1 MTHAWS
7 LAFAWW
13 LVCALALP
21 AAPACAQEA
30 PQDSLAQDAGD
41 VSPPPEADD
50 GDYTLERADEIG
62 DRSVETRFGAH
73 GSGGAPKQTRAVR
86 FRGDGSEGSFVE
98 GDDVL
103 AGGRYRARLGGGAL
117 AWGRLSPRWG
127 CGLLLGAAADPWRS
141 DASDRGAAARFRGRA
156 GEGAL
161 YVNDAAAG
169 GVCLMDALAGRFAKR
184 AMIGARVGARGF
196 ALGVLQAAPMVPARG
211 APATANAAA
220 SAAFEQ
226 SDAACEWA
234 CDARGRWR
242 AEGRMQEAAGAA
254 MIILRARAGH
264 AAYRSLAEGARSGP
278 AQLLAVGAAHTGMAT
293 RVRADA
299 ALWSFGQG
307 LDGSRAALEVQRP
320 LGHHATASLGCEE
333 QHGLRRV
340 PAALSRPA
348 PAGMRQGVWAEWSTA
363 GRGQV
368 FSLRQE
374 LWGERA
380 FARVEVRRLLAAGV
394 EMPLPAGA
402 RLSVRHAVWRTAQG
416 ERLYLPEDEV
426 DRVTLRSLSGTGART
441 RLQAALPILGG
452 RARASLV
459 WTDPSP
465 PRATPGW
472 SVEWTRRVRR

>member
-1 MTHAWS
+1 LGAD
-7 LAFAWW
+7 
-13 LVCALALP
+13 
-21 AAPACAQEA
+21 AAA
-30 PQDSLAQDAGD
+30 DI
-41 VSPPPEADD
+41 SPPPEADD
-50 GDYTLERADEIG
+50 GDYTLERADEMG
-62 DRSVETRFGAH
+62 DRSVETRIGAR
-73 GSGGAPKQTRAVR
+73 GAGGAPKQTRAVR

-103 AGGRYRARLGGGAL
+103 AGGRYRARIGEGAL
-117 AWGRLSPRWG
+117 AWGRLAPRWG

-156 GEGAL
+156 GEGAM
-161 YVNDAAAG
+161 YASDADAD
-169 GVCLMDALAGRFAKR
+169 GVWSYEALAGRFAKR
-184 AMIGARVGARGF
+184 AMMGARVGVRGF
-196 ALGVLQAAPMVPARG
+196 TLGVLQAARVTPARG
-211 APATANAAA
+211 APVSANAAA

-226 SDAACEWA
+226 ADAACEWA

-242 AEGRMQEAAGAA
+242 AEGRVQQAAGAA
-254 MIILRARAGH
+254 TIILRARAGH

-278 AQLLAVGAAHTGMAT
+278 ARLLAAGAATTLCAA

-299 ALWSFGQG
+299 ALWSFGEG

-368 FSLRQE
+368 FSLRNE

-394 EMPLPAGA
+394 EIPLPAGA
-402 RLSVRHAVWRTAQG
+402 RLSVRHAVWRTARG

-426 DRVTLRSLSGTGART
+426 DRVTLRSLSGVGART
-441 RLQAALPILGG
+441 RLQAALPVLGG